1 MKSEQMFQHLKDL
14 AEILNITVQ
23 EQNLRKTGVRVKSG
37 FCKVKNKN
45 LFIIDKHKSIYEKNT
60 ILASFI
66 GKTHYEDIY
75 ILPAV

>member
-14 AEILNITVQ
+14 AEKLNITVQ

-45 LFIIDKHKSIYEKNT
+45 LFILDKHKSIYEKNT
-60 ILASFI
+60 ILPIKEAKIVFF
-66 GKTHYEDIY
+66 
-75 ILPAV
+75 